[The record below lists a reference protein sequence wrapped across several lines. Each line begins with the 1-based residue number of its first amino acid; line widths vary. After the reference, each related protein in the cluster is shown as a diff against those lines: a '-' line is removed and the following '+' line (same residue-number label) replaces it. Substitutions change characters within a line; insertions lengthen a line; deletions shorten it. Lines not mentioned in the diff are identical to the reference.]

1 MRSNT
6 KVRPKESTN
15 RHVVASAGVRIGVR
29 LDEFSRD
36 TEVAQLDDTLS
47 GEQDVRRLDV
57 AYNHVGQHG
66 WLPNRVDVG
75 TPTVN

>member
-6 KVRPKESTN
+6 KVRPKENTD
-15 RHVVASAGVRIGVR
+15 RHVVASASIRIGMR

-47 GEQDVRRLDV
+47 GEQDV
-57 AYNHVGQHG
+57 
-66 WLPNRVDVG
+66 
-75 TPTVN
+75 